1 MSSQNQHK
9 GHRHKSSSYQK
20 GKQHRKFGNK
30 PFEKLGKDYGKQN
43 KGRGGFMQ
51 LEPKKIEDDKKFID
65 HAKEIA
71 QAITEQEKKPD
82 KKYRQK
88 PNTKNQI
95 RKFYNE
101 FSLACK
107 DESILKLQIL
117 RPKISYQQKRG
128 LINQSMAKII
138 EELIQWVTKE
148 KKFQE
153 AKLFF
158 EAVYGFYGEGK

>member
-1 MSSQNQHK
+1 MNAQNQHK
-9 GHRHKSSSYQK
+9 GHHHKSSGHQK
-20 GKQHRKFGNK
+20 RNQHRKFGNK
-30 PFEKLGKDYGKQN
+30 PFEKLGKDYKKQD
-43 KGRGGFMQ
+43 RGGFME
-51 LEPKKIEDDKKFID
+51 LEPKKIEDDKQFID
-65 HAKEIA
+65 HAKAIA
-71 QAITEQEKKPD
+71 QAITKKERET
-82 KKYRQK
+82 RQK
-88 PNTKNQI
+88 ANSKNQI
-95 RKFYNE
+95 RKFYDE

-107 DESILKLQIL
+107 DKSILKLQML